1 MQRIGLKDPEG
12 VRFVPPVGS
21 GTGVLVL
28 AGSSGRID
36 EDRARVFAGLGH
48 FAESIRWFGGAGQ
61 QPGPWSVP
69 LELFLARIDE
79 LERSCDRVWVVGTSI
94 GAEAALVL
102 GAHRPSVAGV
112 IAFAPTNVV
121 WPWPDGAGA
130 GAERSHWTLDGSPL
144 PHVPLAWNT
153 WRREEPPR
161 FRSLYEH
168 SYEAAPDRVRA
179 AEIPV
184 ERIQQVVLI
193 AGEDDQV
200 WPSAQS
206 ARRIAARRTAAGCAT
221 TLVIDRDAGHRAVLP
236 TEPVVVGG
244 TAMVRG
250 GTAVADA
257 ALGVVAL
264 EAIRGA
270 LDQDRIRPP
279 S

>member
-28 AGSSGRID
+28 AGSSGRVD
-36 EDRARVFAGLGH
+36 EDRARVFAELGH
-48 FAESIRWFGGAGQ
+48 VAESIRWFGGAGE

-79 LERSCDRVWVVGTSI
+79 LERSCDRVWLVGTSL

-112 IAFAPTNVV
+112 IAFAPTDVV
-121 WPWPDGAGA
+121 WPWPDGA

-144 PHVPLAWNT
+144 PHVPLAWDT

-179 AEIPV
+179 AAIPV

-206 ARRIAARRTAAGCAT
+206 ARRIAARRTAAGCTT

-236 TEPVVVGG
+236 TEPVVAGG
-244 TAMVRG
+244 TPMVRG
-250 GTAVADA
+250 GTAAADA

-264 EAIRGA
+264 KAIHGA
-270 LDQDRIRPP
+270 LVQDRIR
-279 S
+279 SSS

>member
-1 MQRIGLKDPEG
+1 
-12 VRFVPPVGS
+12 
-21 GTGVLVL
+21 VL

-36 EDRARVFAGLGH
+36 EDRARVFAELGH
-48 FAESIRWFGGAGQ
+48 VAESIRWFGGAGQ
-61 QPGPWSVP
+61 RPGPWSVP
-69 LELFLARIDE
+69 LELFLARIDD
-79 LERSCDRVWVVGTSI
+79 LERTCDRVWLVGTSL

-102 GAHRPSVAGV
+102 GALRPSVAGV
-112 IAFAPTNVV
+112 IAFAPTDVV
-121 WPWPDGAGA
+121 WPWPDDERV
-130 GAERSHWTLDGSPL
+130 ERSHWTLDGSPL
-144 PHVPLAWNT
+144 PHVPLAWDT
-153 WRREEPPR
+153 WWREEPPR

-179 AEIPV
+179 AAIPV
-184 ERIQQVVLI
+184 ERIQRVVLI

-206 ARRIAARRTAAGCAT
+206 ARRIAARRTAAGCTT
-221 TLVIDRDAGHRAVLP
+221 TLVIDRDAGHRTVLP
-236 TEPVVVGG
+236 TEPVVAGG
-244 TAMVRG
+244 NAMARG
-250 GTAVADA
+250 GSAVADA

>member
-79 LERSCDRVWVVGTSI
+79 LERSCDRVWLVGTSI

-112 IAFAPTNVV
+112 IAFAPTDVV
-121 WPWPDGAGA
+121 WPWPDGA
-130 GAERSHWTLDGSPL
+130 GAERSHWTLDGSSL

-179 AEIPV
+179 AAVPV
-184 ERIQQVVLI
+184 ERIPQLVLI

-206 ARRIAARRTAAGCAT
+206 VRRIAARRTAAGHT
-221 TLVIDRDAGHRAVLP
+221 TTVVIHRHAGHRAVLP
-236 TEPVVVGG
+236 TEPVVAGG

-250 GTAVADA
+250 GTATADA
-257 ALGVVAL
+257 ALGLTAL
-264 EAIRGA
+264 ETIRIA
-270 LDQDRIRPP
+270 LAQDRIR
-279 S
+279 SSS

>member
-1 MQRIGLKDPEG
+1 VQRIGLKDPEG

-28 AGSSGRID
+28 AGSSGRVD

-48 FAESIRWFGGAGQ
+48 IAESIRWFGGAGQ
-61 QPGPWSVP
+61 QPGPWAVP

-79 LERSCDRVWVVGTSI
+79 LERSCDRVWLVGTSL

-112 IAFAPTNVV
+112 IAFAPTDVV
-121 WPWPDGAGA
+121 WPWPDGG
-130 GAERSHWTLDGSPL
+130 GVEQSHWTLDGSPL
-144 PHVPLAWNT
+144 PHVPLAWDT

-161 FRSLYEH
+161 FRSLYER

-179 AEIPV
+179 AAVPV
-184 ERIQQVVLI
+184 ERIQQLVLI

-206 ARRIAARRTAAGCAT
+206 ARRIAARRTAAGHT
-221 TLVIDRDAGHRAVLP
+221 TTVVVHRDAGHRVVLP

-244 TAMVRG
+244 TEMARG
-250 GTAVADA
+250 GAAAADA
-257 ALGVVAL
+257 ALGAMAL
-264 EAIRGA
+264 EAIRAA
-270 LDQDRIRPP
+270 LAHDCISP
-279 S
+279 SS

>member
-1 MQRIGLKDPEG
+1 VQRIGLKDPEG

-28 AGSSGRID
+28 AGSSGRVD
-36 EDRARVFAGLGH
+36 EDRARVFAELGH
-48 FAESIRWFGGAGQ
+48 VAESIRWFGGAGQ

-79 LERSCDRVWVVGTSI
+79 LERSCDRVWLVGTSL

-112 IAFAPTNVV
+112 IAFAPTDVE
-121 WPWPDGAGA
+121 WPLPDGAGA

-144 PHVPLAWNT
+144 PHVPLAWDT

-179 AEIPV
+179 AAIPV
-184 ERIQQVVLI
+184 ERIPQVVLI

-206 ARRIAARRTAAGCAT
+206 ARRIAARRTAAGCTT

-236 TEPVVVGG
+236 TEPVVAGG
-244 TAMVRG
+244 TAMARG
-250 GTAVADA
+250 GSAVADA

-270 LDQDRIRPP
+270 LVQDRIR
-279 S
+279 SSS

>member
-1 MQRIGLKDPEG
+1 VQRIALQDPEG
-12 VRFVPPVGS
+12 VRFVPPRGS

-36 EDRARVFAGLGH
+36 EDRARVFAELGYV
-48 FAESIRWFGGAGQ
+48 AESIRWFGGAGQ
-61 QPGPWSVP
+61 RPGPWSVP
-69 LELFLARIDE
+69 LELFLARIDD
-79 LERSCDRVWVVGTSI
+79 LERTCDRVWLVGTSL

-102 GAHRPSVAGV
+102 VALRPSVAGV
-112 IAFAPTNVV
+112 IAFAPTDVV
-121 WPWPDGAGA
+121 WPWPDDERV
-130 GAERSHWTLDGSPL
+130 ERSHWTLDGSPL
-144 PHVPLAWNT
+144 PHVPLAWDT

-161 FRSLYEH
+161 FRSLYER

-179 AEIPV
+179 AAVPV
-184 ERIQQVVLI
+184 ERIQQLVLI

-206 ARRIAARRTAAGCAT
+206 ARRIAARRTAAGCTT
-221 TLVIDRDAGHRAVLP
+221 TLVIDRDAGHRTVLP
-236 TEPVVVGG
+236 TEPVVAGG
-244 TAMVRG
+244 NAMARG
-250 GTAVADA
+250 GSAVADA